1 MTLRVAFD
9 RSKSDAARARTHEPM
24 RQKIRFPPEAVST
37 GRATNGN
44 LNCSNPLE
52 YGQPAHIGPDDVPF
66 EAADH
71 ARGRYRTR
79 PHLRFWCRAP
89 RPGIEPAT
97 PSLLRCAGGSQRRT
111 APHVTRQPRRW
122 EGASESRDVGRD
134 AVTRSAVSANFW
146 HGQLELE
153 MDTTPQR
160 HLPGRP
166 REDHTHLRC
175 GAVLGT
181 IFGSCVERAGEASS
195 LMAGAGPW
203 PVKCCDGPCRWVSS
217 GPSLNRHRV
226 DEIVARLQAVEWPT
240 AMADFLLADAAGQQ
254 PL

>member
-1 MTLRVAFD
+1 MPPAPAKNPCGR
-9 RSKSDAARARTHEPM
+9 RSGSPGGCLDGTRYERKSELQQSP
-24 RQKIRFPPEAVST
+24 
-37 GRATNGN
+37 G
-44 LNCSNPLE
+44 

-146 HGQLELE
+146 HGQLEPE

-166 REDHTHLRC
+166 REDHTHLRW

-226 DEIVARLQAVEWPT
+226 DKIVARLQAVEWPT

>member
-1 MTLRVAFD
+1 VTRSDLRSHPDRYVLALTSPMTTTD
-9 RSKSDAARARTHEPM
+9 R
-24 RQKIRFPPEAVST
+24 RFRWSVLVWSPPPE
-37 GRATNGN
+37 
-44 LNCSNPLE
+44 SNRRSHP
-52 YGQPAHIGPDDVPF
+52 YH
-66 EAADH
+66 
-71 ARGRYRTR
+71 
-79 PHLRFWCRAP
+79 
-89 RPGIEPAT
+89 
-97 PSLLRCAGGSQRRT
+97 RCAGGSQRRT

-226 DEIVARLQAVEWPT
+226 DKIVARLQAVEWPT

>member
-1 MTLRVAFD
+1 MSLSACHD
-9 RSKSDAARARTHEPM
+9 
-24 RQKIRFPPEAVST
+24 
-37 GRATNGN
+37 GR
-44 LNCSNPLE
+44 
-52 YGQPAHIGPDDVPF
+52 
-66 EAADH
+66 
-71 ARGRYRTR
+71 
-79 PHLRFWCRAP
+79 P
-89 RPGIEPAT
+89 RPSPKRRRLGRHSGSSITLTNRLEPRGSNRRSH
-97 PSLLRCAGGSQRRT
+97 PYHRCAGGSQRHTSPDNRAGGKALPRVVT
-111 APHVTRQPRRW
+111 WGGMRLHVAQFL
-122 EGASESRDVGRD
+122 
-134 AVTRSAVSANFW
+134 ANFW

-166 REDHTHLRC
+166 REDHTHLRY

-226 DEIVARLQAVEWPT
+226 DEIVARLQCVEWPT
-240 AMADFLLADAAGQQ
+240 AMADFLLADAVGQQ